1 MRRKSN
7 FAPSDSEEREDERC
21 MGLHSNDMVE
31 IVVCLCKQGCVC
43 ARVSVCM
50 YTIRYSLACN
60 FTRVKSSFF
69 FFELL
74 RPYCRHILYMKV
86 FLSGNF
92 QTSCLTDMLSPANKS
107 QKH

>member
-60 FTRVKSSFF
+60 FTRVKSAFF

>member
-50 YTIRYSLACN
+50 YSIRYSLACN
-60 FTRVKSSFF
+60 FTRVKSAFF
-69 FFELL
+69 FQIASSILQAYIVHESISQWVLSDKLL
-74 RPYCRHILYMKV
+74 DGYV
-86 FLSGNF
+86 ES
-92 QTSCLTDMLSPANKS
+92 S
-107 QKH
+107 